1 MKEGATRCYHE
12 GIIAYPDGP
21 RRHEAVTNRHC
32 GGRAAHAGY
41 ELSHQ
46 ARMRHGCARHTWMS
60 TLPRI
65 LVIDDDGAIRASV
78 VRCLQAPGYRVLEA
92 VDGAQGVEVALKEK
106 PALIIIDV
114 MMPRLG
120 GLEAVEEMR
129 RLGINVPVLM
139 LTTRSETPERV
150 KGLMAGADD
159 YLGKPFDRDE
169 LLARVHAL
177 LRKHTRQAPASR
189 VLRFDELVV
198 DLDQK
203 TARRGGEDVALTR
216 TEYALL
222 ELFAGNLGGAVSRE
236 QMLDAVWGYT
246 YFPSTRTVDTHI
258 WRLRKKIGDSG
269 ENPRWLK
276 RVQGQGYVLSCSNG

>member
-1 MKEGATRCYHE
+1 MREGATRRYHE
-12 GIIAYPDGP
+12 GIIAHPDAP
-21 RRHEAVTNRHC
+21 RRHEAVTNRLG

-41 ELSHQ
+41 ELSHR
-46 ARMRHGCARHTWMS
+46 ARMRHGRGWHTWMS

>member
-1 MKEGATRCYHE
+1 M
-12 GIIAYPDGP
+12 
-21 RRHEAVTNRHC
+21 
-32 GGRAAHAGY
+32 
-41 ELSHQ
+41 
-46 ARMRHGCARHTWMS
+46 
-60 TLPRI
+60 
-65 LVIDDDGAIRASV
+65 
-78 VRCLQAPGYRVLEA
+78 LEA

-106 PALIIIDV
+106 PAMIIIDV

-120 GLEAVEEMR
+120 GVEAVEEMR

-177 LRKHTRQAPASR
+177 LRKHGREAPSSR
-189 VLRFDELVV
+189 TLRFDDLVV
-198 DLDQK
+198 DLEQK
-203 TARRGGEDVALTR
+203 TARRGDEEVALTR

-222 ELFAGNLGGAVSRE
+222 ELFAGHLGATVSRE

-258 WRLRKKIGDSG
+258 WRLRKKLGDSG

-276 RVQGQGYVLSCSNG
+276 RAQGQGYVLTCPTG

>member
-1 MKEGATRCYHE
+1 M
-12 GIIAYPDGP
+12 
-21 RRHEAVTNRHC
+21 V
-32 GGRAAHAGY
+32 
-41 ELSHQ
+41 
-46 ARMRHGCARHTWMS
+46 
-60 TLPRI
+60 
-65 LVIDDDGAIRASV
+65 DDDFAVRASV

-92 VDGAQGVEVALKEK
+92 TDGAEGVEMALKEK

-114 MMPRLG
+114 VMPRLG
-120 GLEAVEEMR
+120 GVEAVEEMR

-139 LTTRSETPERV
+139 LTTRAETPQRV

-159 YLGKPFDRDE
+159 YLGKPFDREE
-169 LLARVHAL
+169 LLARVYAL
-177 LRKHTRQAPASR
+177 LRKHERVTPISR
-189 VLRFDELVV
+189 TLRFDQLVV

-203 TARRGGEDVALTR
+203 IARRGGEDVALR
-216 TEYALL
+216 KTEYALL
-222 ELFAGNLGGAVSRE
+222 ELFAAHPGAAVSRE

-276 RVQGQGYVLSCSNG
+276 RAHGQGYVLTCSGG